1 MQRSDILYDLF
12 LEQVHADP
20 GARAVFDEHRSL
32 TRGELDALAGAIA
45 AQIPEDCIRVGVVMD
60 HSVEMIAAIL
70 AAVKTG
76 RAYVPAEPS
85 FPDDRIRFMLQDAG
99 ACTVLTN
106 PQYAVRFEGFRVVEV
121 PAGMETENASV
132 PEEHGGEGNG
142 AESPGS
148 LAYILYTS
156 GSTGAPK
163 GVAVTNANVC
173 HYVRAF
179 QNEFHTGPGDIMLQ
193 YSVCSFDIFVEEV
206 FTTLCSGAA
215 LAIPPERVKADIRA
229 LMAYAEDHGVTA
241 LSGFPYLLLE
251 MNALPEIPRCL
262 RLLISGGDVLRAAY
276 VTNLLEQAAVY
287 NTYGPSETTV
297 CASYCNCN
305 KTAPLADGTYPIG
318 KPVLGAEILVVDA
331 EGREVPDGVTGEL
344 CILGGGV
351 SAGYIGDREEENK
364 AFEPLPDGR
373 VRYRSG
379 DLGYRLP
386 DGNLAF
392 LRRKD
397 RQVMILGKRVE
408 PVEVESV
415 LHRCAGVKAGAVRAF
430 EDDNHLAYLVA
441 YYVPDETGTDEG
453 RLRRD
458 MAHFLAPYMIP
469 EFFLELPDLPLN
481 ANGKVEV
488 LRLPY
493 VRKDGLVVE
502 QAGLSE
508 LDTLME
514 WRMEVLH
521 EVFGV
526 PAEDPMG
533 VLFAENLA
541 YYKRVLTEDSHIAVL
556 VKLDGEIIGCGGL
569 CMYTEM
575 PSPDNP
581 SGQCGYLMNIYT
593 REAYRHRGVGKTTVD
608 YLLWRARARGI
619 KKIFL
624 ETSEAGRSLYEG
636 LGFVKNEDY
645 LFLKEADE

>member
-1 MQRSDILYDLF
+1 MQMSNILYSLF
-12 LEQVHADP
+12 EEQVKKDP

-32 TRGELDALAGAIA
+32 TRGELAALAGTIA
-45 AQIPEDCIRVGVVMD
+45 ARIPADCVRVGVVMD
-60 HSVEMIAAIL
+60 HSVEMMAAIL

-106 PQYAVRFEGFRVVEV
+106 PPYAARFEGFRVVEV
-121 PAGMETENASV
+121 PAGLEAEDAAGL
-132 PEEHGGEGNG
+132 EERGGYGGG
-142 AESPGS
+142 AGSPDD

-179 QNEFHTGPGDIMLQ
+179 QNEFHPGPADIMLQ
-193 YSVCSFDIFVEEV
+193 YSVCSFDIFVEEL

-215 LAIPPERVKADIRA
+215 LAIPPWDARGDIRK
-229 LMAYAEDHGVTA
+229 MMDYVERNGVTE
-241 LSGFPYLLLE
+241 LSGFPYMLLE
-251 MNALPEIPRCL
+251 MNALPKIPSCL

-276 VTNLLEQAAVY
+276 VTNLLDQAAVY

-297 CASYCNCN
+297 CATYCCCN
-305 KTAPLADGTYPIG
+305 DVAPLADGTYPIG
-318 KPVLGAEILVVDA
+318 KPVLGTDI
-331 EGREVPDGVTGEL
+331 EVLPDGEIG
-344 CILGGGV
+344 ILGGGV

-364 AFEPLPDGR
+364 AFETLPDGR
-373 VRYRSG
+373 VLYHSG
-379 DLGYRLP
+379 DLGYWLP

-408 PVEVESV
+408 PVEVEGV
-415 LHRCAGVKAGAVRAF
+415 LHRCAGVKAGAVRAY
-430 EDDNHLAYLVA
+430 EDDRHLAYLVA
-441 YYVPDETGTDEG
+441 YYVPDETGTDEA
-453 RLRRD
+453 RLRSE
-458 MAHFLAPYMIP
+458 MAKFLAPYMIP
-469 EFFLELPDLPLN
+469 ELFLELPDLPLN
-481 ANGKVEV
+481 ANGKVDV
-488 LRLPY
+488 VRLPY

-508 LDTLME
+508 LDTLMA

-521 EVFGV
+521 EVFEV
-526 PAEDPMG
+526 PEEDPMG

-541 YYKRVLTEDSHIAVL
+541 YYKRVLAEDSHIAVL

-608 YLLWRARARGI
+608 YLLWRARAKGI
-619 KKIFL
+619 KKVFL